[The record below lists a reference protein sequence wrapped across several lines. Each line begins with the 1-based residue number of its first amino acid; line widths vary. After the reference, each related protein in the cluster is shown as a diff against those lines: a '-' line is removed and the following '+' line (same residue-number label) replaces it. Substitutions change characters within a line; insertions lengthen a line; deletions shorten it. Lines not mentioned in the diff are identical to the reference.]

1 MASSSS
7 AAQLVQQVSKPIFLY
22 FRFAGRAFG
31 PRVSLFNTF
40 GKDGWVDER
49 VGPSDF
55 KKLKK
60 EFTDAAED
68 NKSAVRLQTA
78 NVPQLEIS
86 TDGLQN
92 VTAVSSFTSISFTTT
107 TRVDRI
113 STSTTVVRCK
123 SQKIEIDQQLR

>member
-7 AAQLVQQVSKPIFLY
+7 AAQLVQQVSKPTFLY

-60 EFTDAAED
+60 DFNDVED
-68 NKSAVRLQTA
+68 KSAVRLQTA

-92 VTAVSSFTSISFTTT
+92 VKVVKNISL
-107 TRVDRI
+107 V
-113 STSTTVVRCK
+113 
-123 SQKIEIDQQLR
+123 